1 MRKDVGKVCS
11 NSFGNSYFGAS
22 LSPCGRR
29 CWDKSGTRAR
39 GCGKCGKSAL
49 SWPCPVG
56 VYRRDTASTTN
67 AVASRMNSTLLRGCL
82 NLASCAPTFAS
93 PLRPR
98 PIGSLRLLRHFL
110 VFLAIYLFSFRFL
123 FHSFSLLASR
133 FSPPF
138 PVSFREFARA
148 HEFFSNLPVRIWP
161 TCPNNIR
168 MESVGTVGR
177 AAEDLPRLATLSES
191 FKDSASWKYVARRK
205 IACTRG
211 ITRIS
216 EYLESFY
223 FTICVI
229 CRVSFYVR
237 SFYELVYHA

>member
-1 MRKDVGKVCS
+1 
-11 NSFGNSYFGAS
+11 
-22 LSPCGRR
+22 
-29 CWDKSGTRAR
+29 
-39 GCGKCGKSAL
+39 
-49 SWPCPVG
+49 
-56 VYRRDTASTTN
+56 
-67 AVASRMNSTLLRGCL
+67 MNSTLLRGCL

-110 VFLAIYLFSFRFL
+110 VSLAIYPL
-123 FHSFSLLASR
+123 SLSDFPSIPFR

-138 PVSFREFARA
+138 PVWRVRA
-148 HEFFSNLPVRIWP
+148 CSPVLQRFTSTNLAGTW
-161 TCPNNIR
+161 PNNIR
-168 MESVGTVGR
+168 MEIVGTVRR
-177 AAEDLPRLATLSES
+177 AKEDLPRLATVSES

-205 IACTRG
+205 IACARS